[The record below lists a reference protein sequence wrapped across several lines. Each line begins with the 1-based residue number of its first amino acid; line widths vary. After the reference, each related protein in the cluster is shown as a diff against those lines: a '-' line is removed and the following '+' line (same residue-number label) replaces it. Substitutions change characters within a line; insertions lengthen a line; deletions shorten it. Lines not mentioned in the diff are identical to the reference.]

1 MPYKRIML
9 KLSGEALGESG
20 WLFDHAQIREVAGV
34 IRTIVNRGTQVGIV
48 IGGGNLWRG
57 RHGAAEGMDA
67 VRADQMGM
75 LGTLMNC
82 LVVQDALSQLGVS
95 ARMFSALHV
104 PDICANYRRDLADE
118 ALIRDGAVLFG
129 GGLGNPFFTTDT
141 AVSLRA
147 LELKAEVLLLA
158 KNIDGVYTAD
168 PNLDPSASLIK
179 DISYAEAIKRGLKV
193 MDMSAFLMCAEGGLP
208 QVRVFGLDT
217 PSNILRVLDGEDL
230 GTVLH
235 P

>member
-1 MPYKRIML
+1 MKYKRIML

-20 WLFDHAQIREVAGV
+20 WLFDHAQIQQVARV
-34 IRTIVNRGTQVGIV
+34 IKQVVDLGTQVGIV

-57 RHGAAEGMDA
+57 RRGAAQGMDA

-82 LVVQDALSQLGVS
+82 LVMQDALSQLGQK
-95 ARMFSALHV
+95 AQMFSALHV

-118 ALIRDGAVLFG
+118 ALTRDGAALFG

-147 LELKAEVLLLA
+147 LELGAQALLLA
-158 KNIDGVYTAD
+158 KNVDGVYTED
-168 PNLDPSASLIK
+168 PKLDSAATLIK

-193 MDMSAFLMCAEGGLP
+193 MDMSAFLMCQEQGLP
-208 QVRVFGLDT
+208 QVRVFGLDKAE
-217 PSNILRVLDGEDL
+217 NILRVLRGEDL
-230 GTVLH
+230 GTTLH

>member
-1 MPYKRIML
+1 MQYKRIML

-20 WLFDHAQIREVAGV
+20 WLFDHQQIGAVARV
-34 IRTIVNRGTQVGIV
+34 IQAVAARGIQVGVV

-57 RHGAAEGMDA
+57 RRGAAAGMDG

-82 LVVQDALSQLGVS
+82 LIMQDALDQLGVR
-95 ARMFSALHV
+95 AQMFSALHV

-118 ALIRDGAVLFG
+118 ALRRDGVALFG

-141 AVSLRA
+141 AVALRA
-147 LELKAEVLLLA
+147 LELKAEALLLA
-158 KNIDGVYTAD
+158 KNVDGVYTAD
-168 PNLDPSASLIK
+168 PNLDPKAQLIR
-179 DISYAEAIKRGLKV
+179 DISYAEAIRQGLKV
-193 MDMSAFLMCAEGGLP
+193 MDMSAFLMCLEQGLP
-208 QVRVFGLDT
+208 QVRVFGLSHPD
-217 PSNILRVLDGEDL
+217 NILRVLDGFDL
-230 GTVLH
+230 GTTLH